1 MSFSITLDNN
11 ANKVVKQIVK
21 HATANAA
28 VVTFTDD
35 TKALASLDTKKGYFI
50 VQGNQAVPTFCQ
62 PNGMLNA
69 DIKFSKMDNG
79 DVWLTKSTQS
89 AKLL

>member
-1 MSFSITLDNN
+1 MNFAITLDNN
-11 ANKVVKQIVK
+11 AGKVVQSTVK

-28 VVTFTDD
+28 IVTFTDG
-35 TKALASLDTKKGYFI
+35 TKALASLDSKKGYFT
-50 VQGNQAVPTFCQ
+50 VQGNQALPTFCQ

-79 DVWLTKSTQS
+79 DIWLTRSTNNS
-89 AKLL
+89 KLL